1 MPVAAKLLQGGYIQW
16 RAFFHKTTQPFD
28 HTVLQG
34 SMKNY
39 VLDLFYNKA
48 YDCQTW
54 QSDDLI
60 WKASTYKGTQTFEH
74 VIVWG
79 QVKFETFTPLPQC
92 LWPPNLTR
100 LLNSVRSFPP

>member
-16 RAFFHKTTQPFD
+16 RAFFHKITQPFD

-34 SMKNY
+34 SIKNY

-60 WKASTYKGTQTFEH
+60 WKVSTYKVHKPWNMWLCEA
-74 VIVWG
+74 
-79 QVKFETFTPLPQC
+79 K
-92 LWPPNLTR
+92 
-100 LLNSVRSFPP
+100 